1 MDSRRSMDPRG
12 YGRTPR
18 WTRTGCAT
26 LCGYTDGSPVE
37 PDAADRIASTN
48 GRSAACVSASNSSKG
63 VVIHTEVSAD
73 ARQRIDLWTG

>member
-1 MDSRRSMDPRG
+1 M
-12 YGRTPR
+12 GR
-18 WTRTGCAT
+18 
-26 LCGYTDGSPVE
+26 PVE